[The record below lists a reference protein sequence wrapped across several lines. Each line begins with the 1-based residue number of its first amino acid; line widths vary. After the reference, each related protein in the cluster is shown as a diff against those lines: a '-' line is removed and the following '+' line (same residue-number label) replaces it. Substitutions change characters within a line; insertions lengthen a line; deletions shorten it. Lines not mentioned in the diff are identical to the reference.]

1 MQFLPILLS
10 ILQFIDQLYKSLIGV
25 LWYACIY
32 YGLNPHYSFLLPF
45 LGNSEFISLTNSLYA
60 GFFFQ
65 FSVLILLFASLGALI
80 INIYSRPNSG
90 YTFLFKWIV
99 AVLAGAVS
107 VFVIT
112 WLLSL
117 VGTLYSAIFNSTSF
131 SWYNFLNFSSYST
144 FSQVS
149 NTQSGSL
156 GILIEIFALTGYFV
170 SVTSLL
176 AILMLRQA
184 LMLFAIVLVPFAT
197 ILGSTSKGKRFSSI
211 VWEIIIEMSA
221 YPFFVLLSLYL
232 AHIFAWDV
240 PLQLAFLFL
249 PTIIPGYLLATGN
262 SFLNAPIFGFLGGLS
277 LSGAASRGLEAAN
290 IATMPLR
297 GGSIGGSVRDAAMLP
312 LREKHFINEVPRN
325 NVSKREMPWKE
336 LLNDE
341 LKYRR
346 ERLN

>member
-1 MQFLPILLS
+1 MQFLPILLT
-10 ILQFIDQLYKSLIGV
+10 ILQFIDQLYKSLIGI

-32 YGLNPHYSFLLPF
+32 YGLNPHYTFLLPF
-45 LGNSEFISLTNSLYA
+45 LSNSEFTELTNSLYS

-65 FSVLILLFASLGALI
+65 FSVLILLLASLGALI
-80 INIYSRPNSG
+80 INTYSKPSSG
-90 YTFLFKWIV
+90 YIFLLKWIV
-99 AVLAGAVS
+99 AVLVGAVS

-112 WLLSL
+112 WLLTL
-117 VGTLYSAIFNSTSF
+117 VGSLYGAVFKSAGF

-144 FSQVS
+144 LGRVPG
-149 NTQSGSL
+149 NQSGSL

-176 AILMLRQA
+176 AILMIRQA

-211 VWEIIIEMSA
+211 VWEIVIEMSV

-249 PTIIPGYLLATGN
+249 PSIIPGYLLATGN
-262 SFLNAPIFGFLGGLS
+262 AFLGAPIFGFLGGLS
-277 LSGAASRGLEAAN
+277 LSGIASRGLEAAN
-290 IATMPLR
+290 IATLPFR
-297 GGSIGGSVRDAAMLP
+297 GGSIGGAVKDAAMLP
-312 LREKHFINEVPRN
+312 LREKDFINQMPRSSI
-325 NVSKREMPWKE
+325 SKGEMPWKE
-336 LLNDE
+336 LLNEE
-341 LKYRR
+341 LKYRK
-346 ERLN
+346 ERLD